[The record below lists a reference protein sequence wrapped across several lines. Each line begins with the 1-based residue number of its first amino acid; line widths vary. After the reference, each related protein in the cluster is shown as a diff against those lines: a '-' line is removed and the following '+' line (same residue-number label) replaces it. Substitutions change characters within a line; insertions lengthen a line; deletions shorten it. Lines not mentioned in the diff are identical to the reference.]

1 MIITRRD
8 FLKTGASVVAV
19 GAGVPAF
26 LGQVAQARAAE
37 NDKSTANRVL
47 VLIELNG
54 GNDGL
59 NTVIPIDDPA
69 YAAARPTIAIGKE
82 AALGLDKG
90 VALHPSMTAMQEL
103 FKSGRLAVIQGAGY
117 PNANRSHFHS
127 MDIWHHGDPEG
138 RATNGWLGRYYER
151 TEQPP
156 KSPVSVVYFGQKRP
170 EAFRAAKAPAI
181 SVNAIDDFY
190 PSDAKRPESAAVNKL
205 YQRKDAAGDSAEMM
219 PNDAMHA
226 PADTKPGADDPTV
239 SIQNTGQDIVRG
251 TEIIKGVIAKPRTPK
266 VSYPNGQLGASMAVF
281 SQMIVQNTGTKLFF
295 TNIGGFDTH
304 ARQAEGHSRLLGQVS
319 GSIGAFLDDL
329 KAEGRDKEVLVMVFS
344 EFGRRVKENGSAGT
358 DHGAASAMFF
368 AGGAV
373 KGGLYGKYPSLTDLG
388 DGDLKYTTD
397 FRDCYATVL
406 EKWLATDPARVL
418 AGKPGRVDFL

>member
-37 NDKSTANRVL
+37 NDKSTSNRVL

-69 YAAARPTIAIGKE
+69 YAVARPSLAIGKE

-90 VALHPSMTAMQEL
+90 VALHPSMTAMQDL
-103 FKSGRLAVIQGAGY
+103 YKTGRLAVIQGAGY

-127 MDIWHHGDPEG
+127 MDIWHHGDPDG

-151 TEQPP
+151 TDQPP
-156 KSPVSVVYFGQKRP
+156 KSAVSVVYYGQKRP

-190 PSDAKRPESAAVNKL
+190 PTDGKRPESAAVNKL
-205 YQRKDAAGDSAEMM
+205 YQRKDAAAGAEMM
-219 PNDAMHA
+219 QDDPMHGTADAR
-226 PADTKPGADDPTV
+226 PGSEDPTV

-251 TEIIKGVIAKPRTPK
+251 TEIIKGVLAKPRSPK
-266 VSYPNGQLGASMAVF
+266 ADYPNGHLGASMAVF
-281 SQMIVQNTGTKLFF
+281 SQMIIQNTGAKLFF
-295 TNIGGFDTH
+295 TNLGGFDTH
-304 ARQAEGHSRLLGQVS
+304 ARQAEGHSRLLAQVS
-319 GSIGAFLDDL
+319 SSIGAFLNDL

-368 AGGAV
+368 AGGDI

-406 EKWLATDPARVL
+406 EKWLATDPSRVL
-418 AGKPGRVDFL
+418 AGKPGRVGFL